1 MLLFILKGE
10 SQEKSPRNEEFPIPK
25 TVVKFDEHVN
35 INTNNSNNRKQD
47 GVVVNNDYDYVDGL
61 RR

>member
-35 INTNNSNNRKQD
+35 INTNNRKQD
-47 GVVVNNDYDYVDGL
+47 GVVVNNDYDHVDGL